1 MKITN
6 MSTGALGSII
16 AETLLEKKYDE
27 LGTIYYIST
36 KMSRKPRIESDKIV
50 YVTVES
56 TQDLIDALENLFSI
70 QEIDIMIH
78 SAAVGDY
85 LGKYVIRAEDLIDE
99 IFETIQTST
108 NKEEITKERLLQI
121 FENSRAI
128 CNNDTKISSY
138 EPHLMTMLGLT
149 PKVIGLIKKMA
160 PNITLIGFKLL
171 DGVNKSELNEV
182 ATKLRVKNDADY
194 IVANDLSKI
203 GNGKHWAMIL
213 DSNGVVVE
221 CNTKREIAESLIN
234 ILF

>member
-1 MKITN
+1 MKNVIITAGPTNERIDSVMKITN

-99 IFETIQTST
+99 IFETIQAAKT
-108 NKEEITKERLLQI
+108 KEDIAVGLNSFELSSSIRNALYEIT
-121 FENSRAI
+121 FS
-128 CNNDTKISSY
+128 
-138 EPHLMTMLGLT
+138 
-149 PKVIGLIKKMA
+149 
-160 PNITLIGFKLL
+160 
-171 DGVNKSELNEV
+171 
-182 ATKLRVKNDADY
+182 
-194 IVANDLSKI
+194 
-203 GNGKHWAMIL
+203 
-213 DSNGVVVE
+213 
-221 CNTKREIAESLIN
+221 
-234 ILF
+234 